1 MTIQLQSEVKPAVV
15 REIAFKAG
23 DDANEIL
30 QTRTYDLNITYDKY
44 YQTPRLW
51 LSGHDEVKSLFYCT
65 GKTLILN
72 SGLHLAQNR
81 HPLTHEQMY
90 EDFSQDH
97 AKRTVTMETHPHI
110 PGPPMASVH
119 PCR

>member
-1 MTIQLQSEVKPAVV
+1 MNAFVV
-15 REIAFKAG
+15 GFK
-23 DDANEIL
+23 
-30 QTRTYDLNITYDKY
+30 
-44 YQTPRLW
+44 
-51 LSGHDEVKSLFYCT
+51 
-65 GKTLILN
+65 
-72 SGLHLAQNR
+72 NR

-119 PCR
+119 PCRYLELQFINFCE